1 MSDITMAG
9 TPLASAVVAGA
20 YLLGSVPFGLLLGR
34 LRGVDVRTV
43 GSGNIGAT
51 NVARSLGKRLGL
63 LVLLLDALK
72 GALPM
77 LVLRWLDLAARTSPF
92 LVTACG
98 LAAVCGHCFP
108 VWLRFRGGKGVATSL
123 GVFLAVAPAVTGI
136 AVAIFAALYAA
147 FRIVSIGSL
156 AAALAFPA
164 LMWLLHR
171 PVAEIALSVAVLAII
186 LIKHRG
192 NIGRLLRREES
203 KV

>member
-1 MSDITMAG
+1 MNDTTMAG
-9 TPLASAVVAGA
+9 ALVAGA
-20 YLLGSVPFGLLLGR
+20 YLLGSVPFGLVLGR

-63 LVLLLDALK
+63 LVLVLDALK
-72 GALPM
+72 GALP
-77 LVLRWLDLAARTSPF
+77 LLALRWLDLAARTSPF

-98 LAAVCGHCFP
+98 LAAICGHCFP

-123 GVFLAVAPAVTGI
+123 GVFLAVSPAATGI
-136 AVAIFAALYAA
+136 AVVIFAVLYAA

-156 AAALAFPA
+156 AAALAFPV
-164 LMWLLHR
+164 LLWLFGR
-171 PVAEIALSVAVLAII
+171 PVAEIALSAAVLAII
-186 LIKHRG
+186 LLKHRG